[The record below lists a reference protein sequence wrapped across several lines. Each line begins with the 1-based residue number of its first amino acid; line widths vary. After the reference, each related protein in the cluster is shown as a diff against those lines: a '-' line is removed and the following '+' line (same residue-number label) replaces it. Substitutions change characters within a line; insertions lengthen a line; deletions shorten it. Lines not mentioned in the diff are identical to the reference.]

1 MDNPVAVLLVAG
13 TVLLMV
19 ALLWWPKTG
28 IIAKRKK
35 SKETAKKELMEDALK
50 CIYDNAKENLS
61 FTFDNLVETLS
72 VDHTEVRSI
81 VNRLQELKLLK
92 SKGQLLNLTSEGID
106 YALRI
111 IRIHRL
117 WERYLSEE
125 TGIPE
130 TAWHAQ
136 AEIQEHKLSEEEANK
151 LSHQMGHPRYDPHG
165 DPIPTRSGDLPPEKG
180 RALIEFSEG
189 DIVQVIH
196 IEDEPV
202 SVYAEIIDKGIHLDN
217 QVEILKK
224 LKSKLHILTDGHV
237 YTFSFDVAKN
247 ITVVL
252 SAKEEAVEE
261 PFLSLTSLKMGEKA
275 KVIKISRACRG
286 TQRRRLM
293 DLGIVPGTIIS
304 MALVSAGGD
313 PKAYNIR
320 GAVIALRKDQA
331 AYVNVK
337 PLSKVA

>member
-1 MDNPVAVLLVAG
+1 MDNPVTVLFVTG

-50 CIYDNAKENLS
+50 YIYDNAKENLS

-92 SKGQLLNLTSEGID
+92 SKGQFLNLTSEGKD

-202 SVYAEIIDKGIHLDN
+202 LVYAEIINKGIHLDN
-217 QVEILKK
+217 QIEILKK
-224 LKSKLHILTDGHV
+224 LKSRLHILTDGHV
-237 YTFSFDVAKN
+237 YTLSFNVAKN

-252 SAKEEAVEE
+252 SVKEETVEE
-261 PFLSLTSLKMGEKA
+261 PFLSLSSLKMGEKA

-304 MALVSAGGD
+304 LALVSAGGD

>member
-1 MDNPVAVLLVAG
+1 MDNPVTVLLIAG
-13 TVLLMV
+13 TVLFMI

-28 IIAKRKK
+28 IISRQRK
-35 SKETAKKELMEDALK
+35 SREAAKKELMEDALK
-50 CIYDNAKENLS
+50 YIYDSGKENLT
-61 FTFDNLVETLS
+61 FTFDNLAKTLS
-72 VDHTEVRSI
+72 VDPTEVQSI
-81 VNRLQELKLLK
+81 VNRLQELRLLK
-92 SKGQLLNLTSEGID
+92 SEGEFLNLTSEGKD

-151 LSHQMGHPRYDPHG
+151 LSHQMGYPRYDPHG

-196 IEDEPV
+196 IEDEPEP
-202 SVYAEIIDKGIHLDN
+202 VYAEIIDKGIHLDN

-224 LKSKLHILTDGHV
+224 LKSILHILTDGHV
-237 YTFSFDVAKN
+237 YTLSFSVAKN

-252 SAKEEAVEE
+252 SVKEEAVEE
-261 PFLSLTSLKMGEKA
+261 PFLSLSSLKMGEKA
-275 KVIKISRACRG
+275 KVVKISRACRG

-293 DLGIVPGTIIS
+293 DLGIVPGTVIS
-304 MALVSAGGD
+304 MAMISAGGD

-337 PLSKVA
+337 PLSEVA

>member
-1 MDNPVAVLLVAG
+1 MDNPVTVLLIAG
-13 TVLLMV
+13 TVLFLI

-28 IIAKRKK
+28 IIARQKK
-35 SKETAKKELMEDALK
+35 SKEAAKKELMEDALK
-50 CIYDNAKENLS
+50 YIYDSVKENLS
-61 FTFDNLVETLS
+61 YTFDNLVESLS
-72 VDHTEVRSI
+72 VDHTEVQSI
-81 VNRLQELKLLK
+81 VNRLQELRLLK
-92 SKGQLLNLTSEGID
+92 LKGEFLNLTSEGKD

-136 AEIQEHKLSEEEANK
+136 AEIQEHKLSEEEANE

-180 RALIEFSEG
+180 RSLIEFSAG

-196 IEDEPV
+196 IEDEPT
-202 SVYAEIIDKGIHLDN
+202 SVYSEIIDKGIHLDN

-224 LKSKLHILTDGHV
+224 LKSILHILTDGHV
-237 YTFSFDVAKN
+237 YTLSFNVAKN

-261 PFLSLTSLKMGEKA
+261 PFLPLSSLKRGERA
-275 KVIKISRACRG
+275 TVIKISRACRG

-293 DLGIVPGTIIS
+293 DLGIVPGTVIS
-304 MALVSAGGD
+304 MEMVSAGGD

-331 AYVNVK
+331 SYVNIK
-337 PLSKVA
+337 PLSEVA